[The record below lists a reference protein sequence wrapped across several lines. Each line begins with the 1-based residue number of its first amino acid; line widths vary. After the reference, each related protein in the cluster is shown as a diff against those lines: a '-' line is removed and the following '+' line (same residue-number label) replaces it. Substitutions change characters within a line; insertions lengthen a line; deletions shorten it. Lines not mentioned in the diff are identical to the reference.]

1 MVLDYGCLESCFDF
15 DTVIV
20 TSMNEEISCRQIS
33 EFIYSV
39 WCETRVRFANI

>member
-20 TSMNEEISCRQIS
+20 TSMNEGN
-33 EFIYSV
+33 FLP
-39 WCETRVRFANI
+39 ANLRIHLFRMM